1 METSSVRSRLIVKI
15 IRWIARVLSALVIL
29 IMLTFFV
36 GDVLVPP
43 SSASVPLSTADIAQL
58 VLAATELIGLALAWK
73 WEVVGGSITLV
84 AFIIKAIINPRTV
97 FFPLLMIPITAIL
110 FLLCWGLG
118 RSLITSESNEAP
130 PTNA

>member
-1 METSSVRSRLIVKI
+1 M
-15 IRWIARVLSALVIL
+15 

-36 GDVLVPP
+36 GDALAPP
-43 SSASVPLSTADIAQL
+43 SSASVPLSTADIVQL
-58 VLAATELIGLALAWK
+58 VLAATELISLGLAWR

-84 AFIIKAIINPRTV
+84 AFLIHGIINPRTV

-110 FLLCWGLG
+110 FLFCWGLA
-118 RSLITSESNEAP
+118 RSLKTSESKEAP